1 MRARRRETIRE
12 VRGVIMLSDKD
23 TGAYI
28 GTITPDQLQFL
39 IDQLEE
45 ETDDDRDYWLN
56 RDMLTVFRDAGADPG
71 LVDLLEGALGRR
83 EEMEIVWQES
93 DAASV

>member
-1 MRARRRETIRE
+1 
-12 VRGVIMLSDKD
+12 VIMLSDKD

-28 GTITPDQLQFL
+28 GNITSDQLQFL

-56 RDMLTVFRDAGADPG
+56 RDMLEVFRQAGADPA
-71 LVDLLEGALGRR
+71 LVDLLEGAMGERD
-83 EEMEIVWQES
+83 EMEIVWQGG
-93 DAASV
+93 AADEA